1 MNRYFIPGRIEVLGK
16 HTDYAGGRS
25 ILCAIERGITLSV
38 SPRSDAV
45 VHVRDLTNGIECTF
59 PLDPDLDRVMLC
71 GSPGMLS
78 DFRALLDGRG
88 FVAAPRIGTP
98 GHYVFE
104 RAFVEK

>member
-45 VHVRDLTNGIECTF
+45 VLVRDLTNGIECTF
-59 PLDPDLDRVMLC
+59 PLDPDLDVP
-71 GSPGMLS
+71 PGLWITYVATVVRRLARNFPDARAGADIAFSS
-78 DFRALLDGRG
+78 DLPPANARA
-88 FVAAPRIGTP
+88 
-98 GHYVFE
+98 
-104 RAFVEK
+104 